1 MKAAGKTMKRL
12 MLALAVFAATSASA
26 AVVPT
31 VDSPVSPDLVLPW
44 FNGAITNAGTNI
56 ACLTDPPIV
65 EIRVQGYA
73 GFSYLPPNLTP
84 AVGEVFYTHLVM
96 SHPGNPCV
104 GSAISLELILPPGVQ
119 TAVSAADPVF
129 CFARLPN
136 GPRLIDLGTDID
148 YGCPQTF
155 SQGLEGLR
163 FAAPRGGVGAG
174 LWGAARGFFQEF
186 LVPLRATSP
195 QNGTGQIRWRIN
207 PDVGVV
213 AYASVGPQV
222 NGDVLFRTSNENN
235 LLTLDICTVTPVAQG
250 C

>member
-1 MKAAGKTMKRL
+1 MKRRL
-12 MLALAVFAATSASA
+12 SAFVLAALAPMAASA
-26 AVVPT
+26 AIVT
-31 VDSPVSPDLVLPW
+31 SPDAPVAPDLVLPW
-44 FNGAITNAGTNI
+44 FNGTIVNAGTNV
-56 ACLTDPPIV
+56 ACLTNPPIV

-96 SHPGNPCV
+96 SHPGNPCS
-104 GSAISLELILPPGVQ
+104 GSAIALELILPPGVQ

-129 CFARLPN
+129 CFSRLPN
-136 GPRLIDLGTDID
+136 GPRLIDLGTDVD

-163 FAAPRGGVGAG
+163 FVAPRGGIGAG
-174 LWGAARGFFQEF
+174 LWGSASGFFQEF
-186 LVPLRATSP
+186 LVPLRATAP
-195 QNGTGQIRWRIN
+195 QSGANPIRWRIN

-222 NGDVLFRTSNENN
+222 NGDVIFRTSIEDN
-235 LLTLDICTVTPVAQG
+235 LLTLDICTVTPIAQG